1 MGYGAEHRP
10 KMEHWVC
17 CFAGTHAARADGRDY
32 RSSNA
37 AHLCTDGLSFFIY
50 GNGKR
55 KGIFDERKERRDYEY
70 MKSLYPDVAK
80 RLLPYIEE
88 ECDRMEYDNS
98 MMYDEYP
105 DRLQLHLMCKRV
117 CENVRKHEKIF
128 YGTEYEGLLSQ
139 AEENSVMQMEEAERM
154 QEPESEWE
162 PEFMQVQEQ
171 NRREPERRR
180 MPNWLQNLIE
190 VMLYHELYK
199 RRSDHRRSRHR
210 IY

>member
-1 MGYGAEHRP
+1 MNQKLPYYMAYP
-10 KMEHWVC
+10 LPLQY
-17 CFAGTHAARADGRDY
+17 D
-32 RSSNA
+32 
-37 AHLCTDGLSFFIY
+37 
-50 GNGKR
+50 
-55 KGIFDERKERRDYEY
+55 DERKERRDYEY

-80 RLLPYIEE
+80 RLLPYVEE

-128 YGTEYEGLLSQ
+128 YGTEYEDLLAQ
-139 AEENSVMQMEEAERM
+139 AEKNSGILAEERM

-162 PEFMQVQEQ
+162 PEFTQIQEQ
-171 NRREPERRR
+171 DRKQPSGRRT
-180 MPNWLQNLIE
+180 PNWVQDLIE
-190 VMLYHELYK
+190 VMLYHELYQ
-199 RRSDHRRSRHR
+199 RRCNHRRYRRR

>member
-1 MGYGAEHRP
+1 MSAAALTALLGSGTGGGALLN
-10 KMEHWVC
+10 
-17 CFAGTHAARADGRDY
+17 AGVGAASGLFGSIGANKRQKRAI
-32 RSSNA
+32 A
-37 AHLCTDGLSFFIY
+37 AQKEENRLAREWQKEMAEWY
-50 GNGKR
+50 NR
-55 KGIFDERKERRDYEY
+55 VER
-70 MKSLYPDVAK
+70 
-80 RLLPYIEE
+80 
-88 ECDRMEYDNS
+88 
-98 MMYDEYP
+98 
-105 DRLQLHLMCKRV
+105 
-117 CENVRKHEKIF
+117 ENVRKHEKIF

-139 AEENSVMQMEEAERM
+139 AEENSVMKMEEAERM

>member
-1 MGYGAEHRP
+1 MAYP
-10 KMEHWVC
+10 LPLQY
-17 CFAGTHAARADGRDY
+17 D
-32 RSSNA
+32 
-37 AHLCTDGLSFFIY
+37 
-50 GNGKR
+50 
-55 KGIFDERKERRDYEY
+55 DERKERRDYEY

-139 AEENSVMQMEEAERM
+139 AEENSVMDEIMQLLPVLAEF
-154 QEPESEWE
+154 S
-162 PEFMQVQEQ
+162 
-171 NRREPERRR
+171 
-180 MPNWLQNLIE
+180 L
-190 VMLYHELYK
+190 
-199 RRSDHRRSRHR
+199 HRLG
-210 IY
+210 

>member
-1 MGYGAEHRP
+1 MAYP
-10 KMEHWVC
+10 LPLQY
-17 CFAGTHAARADGRDY
+17 D
-32 RSSNA
+32 
-37 AHLCTDGLSFFIY
+37 
-50 GNGKR
+50 
-55 KGIFDERKERRDYEY
+55 DERKERRDYEY

-128 YGTEYEGLLSQ
+128 YGTEYEG
-139 AEENSVMQMEEAERM
+139 
-154 QEPESEWE
+154 

>member
-1 MGYGAEHRP
+1 MNKKLPYYMAYP
-10 KMEHWVC
+10 LPLQY
-17 CFAGTHAARADGRDY
+17 D
-32 RSSNA
+32 
-37 AHLCTDGLSFFIY
+37 
-50 GNGKR
+50 
-55 KGIFDERKERRDYEY
+55 DERKERRDYEY

-199 RRSDHRRSRHR
+199 RRSDHRMSRHR

>member
-1 MGYGAEHRP
+1 MAYP
-10 KMEHWVC
+10 LPLQY
-17 CFAGTHAARADGRDY
+17 D
-32 RSSNA
+32 
-37 AHLCTDGLSFFIY
+37 
-50 GNGKR
+50 
-55 KGIFDERKERRDYEY
+55 DERKERRDYEY
-70 MKSLYPDVAK
+70 MKSLYP
-80 RLLPYIEE
+80 
-88 ECDRMEYDNS
+88 EYDNS

-139 AEENSVMQMEEAERM
+139 AEENSVMKMEEAERM

>member
-1 MGYGAEHRP
+1 MLYISLTYFKENHHISKITYISHIMSETEVWIPYYMAYP
-10 KMEHWVC
+10 LPLQY
-17 CFAGTHAARADGRDY
+17 D
-32 RSSNA
+32 
-37 AHLCTDGLSFFIY
+37 
-50 GNGKR
+50 
-55 KGIFDERKERRDYEY
+55 DERKERRDYEY

>member
-1 MGYGAEHRP
+1 MAYP
-10 KMEHWVC
+10 LPLQY
-17 CFAGTHAARADGRDY
+17 D
-32 RSSNA
+32 
-37 AHLCTDGLSFFIY
+37 
-50 GNGKR
+50 
-55 KGIFDERKERRDYEY
+55 DERKERRDYEY

-128 YGTEYEGLLSQ
+128 YGTEYEGLLL
-139 AEENSVMQMEEAERM
+139 
-154 QEPESEWE
+154 
-162 PEFMQVQEQ
+162 QEQ

>member
-1 MGYGAEHRP
+1 MAYP
-10 KMEHWVC
+10 LPLQY
-17 CFAGTHAARADGRDY
+17 D
-32 RSSNA
+32 
-37 AHLCTDGLSFFIY
+37 
-50 GNGKR
+50 
-55 KGIFDERKERRDYEY
+55 DERKERRDYEY

-139 AEENSVMQMEEAERM
+139 AEENSVMKMEEAE
-154 QEPESEWE
+154 
-162 PEFMQVQEQ
+162 
-171 NRREPERRR
+171 R

>member
-1 MGYGAEHRP
+1 MAYP
-10 KMEHWVC
+10 LPLQY
-17 CFAGTHAARADGRDY
+17 D
-32 RSSNA
+32 
-37 AHLCTDGLSFFIY
+37 
-50 GNGKR
+50 
-55 KGIFDERKERRDYEY
+55 DERKERRDYEY

-171 NRREPERRR
+171 NRREPER
-180 MPNWLQNLIE
+180 IDAE
-190 VMLYHELYK
+190 VNKKVQEKIDAEVDAQVKEKINAEVESAVEITKK
-199 RRSDHRRSRHR
+199 RKHQSNRKTHQRSD
-210 IY
+210 YCTVQV